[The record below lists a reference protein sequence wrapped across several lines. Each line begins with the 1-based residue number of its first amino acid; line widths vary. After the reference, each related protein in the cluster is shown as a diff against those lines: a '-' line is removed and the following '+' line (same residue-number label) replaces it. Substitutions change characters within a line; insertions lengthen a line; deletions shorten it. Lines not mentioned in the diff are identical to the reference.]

1 MDYYVVNGSQTIRL
15 PRTATEPVVMELFG
29 AYSPGVQ
36 WEIVRDRAESV
47 LIIGEGAPIGREG
60 YDFALNVTPIGVFI
74 EGADDAALTRGLY
87 AFLER
92 LFCYDR
98 GVYRAECGVLRQSP
112 EVGMRVAHLC
122 VFPETPL
129 YFLEKCVRTAAFCRY
144 SHVILEFWGM
154 IRLDSFPQMAWPF
167 AFSKAEISA
176 LVRRARSLGLEIIPM
191 LQHLGHASMSR
202 QGASGKHVVLDQAPE
217 LEYLYLPGFYGWV
230 WDYTKPAVRHLLA
243 DIRDELCAL
252 CGEGRYFMIGC
263 DEADDLGQGENSL
276 EIARGLCEYL
286 NDIQADL
293 AAKGRR
299 AIMWGDMLL
308 CAADMP
314 LARRA
319 DGTGAVGAARAGR
332 EGARALRAAVLCAGG
347 EAQRHP
353 APDAGE
359 AAQERHACRDEVDD
373 VWQQGV
379 CFSFG
384 SCRAAGR
391 EARRWPRYRLESLPG
406 TGRTPSPL
414 HRGGQRASGW
424 EARRANLGTV
434 GCGRRTIT
442 SSASSF
448 LRTLR
453 SRRNGRTPRPRAPG
467 RPSATWGGR

>member
-1 MDYYVVNGSQTIRL
+1 MDYYVVNRSQTIRL
-15 PRTATEPVVMELFG
+15 PRTATEPVVMELIG

-60 YDFALNVTPIGVFI
+60 YDFALNVTPKGVFI

-176 LVRRARSLGLEIIPM
+176 LVRRARALGLEIIPM

-319 DGTGAVGAARAGR
+319 DGEYYDANSSHEFAA
-332 EGARALRAAVLCAGG
+332 ALRAGL
-347 EAQRHP
+347 R
-353 APDAGE
+353 
-359 AAQERHACRDEVDD
+359 RDIVIADWQYTIVSD
-373 VWQQGV
+373 SVWQSARLFREAGFDV
-379 CFSFG
+379 ICCSFSNQANYQTALNTI
-384 SCRAAGR
+384 RAAGCMGFMKTTWHTLGRQIAHLVYAGDLMWHGR
-391 EARRWPRYRLESLPG
+391 EVMSL
-406 TGRTPSPL
+406 SK
-414 HRGGQRASGW
+414 
-424 EARRANLGTV
+424 
-434 GCGRRTIT
+434 T
-442 SSASSF
+442 SSRAMDVFRKMLPCHDYAGAGWSSIQI
-448 LRTLR
+448 
-453 SRRNGRTPRPRAPG
+453 GPG
-467 RPSATWGGR
+467 ANILS